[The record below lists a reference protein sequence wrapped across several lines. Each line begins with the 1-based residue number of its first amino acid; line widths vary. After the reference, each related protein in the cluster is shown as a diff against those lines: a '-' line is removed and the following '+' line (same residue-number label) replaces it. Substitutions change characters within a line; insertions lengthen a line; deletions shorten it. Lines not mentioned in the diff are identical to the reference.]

1 MTARPKATHFVVQS
15 QNCSFFHSYRFSLGW
30 CTSPNDRLFS
40 LMQRL
45 EWMSQHPVAS
55 LIVDGDEEDVQ
66 MKETTVVE
74 QKKIC

>member
-1 MTARPKATHFVVQS
+1 
-15 QNCSFFHSYRFSLGW
+15 
-30 CTSPNDRLFS
+30 
-40 LMQRL
+40 
-45 EWMSQHPVAS
+45 MSQHPVAS